1 MSVSRRSKLV
11 FLSMLLAGAATS
23 SAAWAD
29 RFHHGPR
36 FRVYVGP
43 SVGWVWYDAPPSYY
57 YYPYPPVVAVPAAPP
72 TYIEQGQ
79 PPAPEQPPAPA
90 PAPSNYWYYCSKPE
104 GYYPY
109 IKQCPGGWQR
119 VASQPPSQP

>member
-1 MSVSRRSKLV
+1 MRVSRCSKLA
-11 FLSMLLAGAATS
+11 FLSMLLAGAAAS

-29 RFHHGPR
+29 HFHHHGPR
-36 FRVYVGP
+36 FGVYIGP

-57 YYPYPPVVAVPAAPP
+57 YYPYPPVVAAPAAPP
-72 TYIEQGQ
+72 AYIEQGQ
-79 PPAPEQPPAPA
+79 PSAQPSVSAQ
-90 PAPSNYWYYCSKPE
+90 APSNYWYYCSKPD

-119 VASQPPSQP
+119 VAPQPPSQP

>member
-1 MSVSRRSKLV
+1 MKWNKLT
-11 FLSMLLAGAATS
+11 FLSVLLAATAS
-23 SAAWAD
+23 SPAWAD
-29 RFHHGPR
+29 HFHHHGPR
-36 FRVYVGP
+36 VGVYVGP
-43 SVGWVWYDAPPSYY
+43 AFGWGWYGPAPYY

-72 TYIEQGQ
+72 TYIEQS
-79 PPAPEQPPAPA
+79 PPLAQAQ
-90 PAPSNYWYYCSKPE
+90 SNDWYYCSNPE